1 MTGEEG
7 RAKYVKGKDI
17 NIGAVLFML
26 LDKDLLL
33 ISPGMLALPSFS
45 D

>member
-1 MTGEEG
+1 M
-7 RAKYVKGKDI
+7 KGKDI
-17 NIGAVLFML
+17 NIGAVLFVL

-33 ISPGMLALPSFS
+33 ISLGMLALPSFS

>member
-17 NIGAVLFML
+17 NTGAVLFML
-26 LDKDLLL
+26 LDKDLQL
-33 ISPGMLALPSFS
+33 ISPGMLALPPFS